1 MQAKNKSKLNPK
13 EIDKQYICSYTQS
26 SMDSSDSPNNLHHQA
41 INAALNSNW
50 NEALKL
56 NRLIIRDDPSN
67 VDALNRLARA
77 NFELGKLSLAKKFY
91 SEALK
96 FDPYNPIAIK
106 NLKIIKAFKK
116 EDFSS
121 NQQTMFEQNHNGH
134 AAQVLASMFL
144 QEPGK
149 TKIVNL
155 IKVAEPQKLSRM
167 FCGMT
172 VDLVV
177 KNRKLTVV
185 DPSGV
190 YLGAIPDDV
199 SFKLMRLIAG
209 GNKYQVFIKSIR
221 FNAMSVLIK
230 ETLRSKKFRN
240 QPSFLEASTHQS
252 TPDLIAPIDQDADEV
267 ETEEEIES

>member
-1 MQAKNKSKLNPK
+1 MQNV
-13 EIDKQYICSYTQS
+13 DKQSDCSYTFD
-26 SMDSSDSPNNLHHQA
+26 SMDSTESSNNLHHQA

-50 NEALKL
+50 SEALKL
-56 NRLIIRDDPSN
+56 NRQIIKEDPQN

-77 NFELGKLSLAKKFY
+77 NFEMGKINLAKKYY

-106 NLKIIKAFKK
+106 NLKIIKSFKK
-116 EDFSS
+116 EDFNINS
-121 NQQTMFEQNHNGH
+121 QTMLQQNHNGH
-134 AAQVLASMFL
+134 AAQVLASLFL

-167 FCGMT
+167 FCGMS

-185 DPSGV
+185 DPQGV
-190 YLGAIPDDV
+190 YLGAIPDDI
-199 SFKLMRLIAG
+199 SFKLIRLING
-209 GNKYQVFIKSIR
+209 GSKYQIYIKSIR

-230 ETLRSKKFRN
+230 ETFRSKKFRN
-240 QPSFLEASTHQS
+240 QPSFLEAATHQS
-252 TPDLIAPIDQDADEV
+252 TSDLITPLDQDADPE
-267 ETEEEIES
+267 EDEEIEV